1 MKRRVKRLASLGPAE
16 ERSVDK
22 ATAGIED
29 DALRQALA
37 RLGRNILAEKRML
50 GKKGGSK
57 N

>member
-37 RLGRNILAEKRML
+37 RLGRNILAESACWA
-50 GKKGGSK
+50 KGRLE